1 MNLRPS
7 CTRVAF
13 VLLLGLAAASVRA
26 EPYQVAQAEIR
37 IPGDAQLERME
48 QQGIVT
54 PPLYDGGIGR
64 DPGIGAADRQMEEQ
78 AHRIDEKLLRGGIC
92 SDC

>member
-1 MNLRPS
+1 MPAPIG
-7 CTRVAF
+7 CCGAC
-13 VLLLGLAAASVRA
+13 
-26 EPYQVAQAEIR
+26 
-37 IPGDAQLERME
+37 AQLERME
-48 QQGIVT
+48 QQGIVM

-64 DPGIGAADRQMEEQ
+64 DPGIGAEDRQMEEQ